1 MSIEF
6 EDHVE
11 ALRDAF
17 YKEVSSAKEKLEDV
31 VPDTFIGK
39 VKAFFDK
46 KTVAVAGASAAV
58 GLIVGLVISAA

>member
-1 MSIEF
+1 MSF
-6 EDHVE
+6 EDHIE
-11 ALRDAF
+11 ALRDSF
-17 YKEVSSAKEKLEDV
+17 YKEVEEAKDKLEDV

-46 KTVAVAGASAAV
+46 KTVAVAGASAAF